1 MARVNAASDVARLG
15 TILGVARSMS
25 HPLHLALHRAEPWL
39 KLAIPLLVAVF
50 ALLLGIAG
58 ALFHSASSRET
69 LEDAINDIDVI
80 ASLVARDIAAQPG
93 AFAPGADPARQVRTL
108 HALTLSQ
115 SRRIAVTDAGGAI
128 VASQPPV
135 LPGQTSLLDLLGPS
149 QPLTTFADK
158 AGVIVVPLPGGQ
170 VIATVRNLPAPLG
183 QVALIQSVDAALHG
197 SGSRSRFVIML
208 LGSAVLVLSVLTVAF
223 LMQTGRAR
231 AADLDCERVRQR
243 IDAALNSGRCGLWD
257 WDLGRGVIYW
267 SDSMYA
273 MLGYARASNLLSFG
287 EVNRLVHPDDANL
300 YEVAQLLCAGARKD
314 VSHDFRIRDADGNW
328 LWLRARAEILFDQAT
343 GSKHLVGI
351 AVDITQERTIAAE
364 SASAELRLWDSIET
378 IPEAFVLWDAQ
389 KKLVTCNSRFQKLHQ
404 LPENTVRRGMH
415 YDDVM
420 RHATPPVIAEDIL
433 RHTSVENRSRLSEV
447 KLADGRWL
455 QISERRTKDGG
466 SVSIGTDITIIKEH
480 EHKLMDSERRLLGT
494 VADLKASRRQMEA
507 QAQQLTDLAERYLE
521 QKAAAE
527 IASKAKSEFLANMS
541 HDLRTPLNAIIGFSD
556 VMQSGM
562 FGSLGCERHMVYC
575 ADIKQSGEQLL
586 SIVDDILDMSR
597 IETGKVR
604 IVAQPLS
611 VAPLMADVIAATKP
625 SFEGKDIAVEFDVA
639 DDILA
644 MADAAALKQILG
656 NILQNSAKFT
666 PIGGSVSVRA
676 RPAGAMLHIFIADNG
691 IGIPPA
697 VLPRIGRPFEQVEG
711 GETARSH
718 KGSGL
723 GLAIARS
730 LCELHGGSLR
740 VRSEVGAGTL
750 VLVRLPRA
758 DNDPSLLQ

>member
-39 KLAIPLLVAVF
+39 KLAIPLLVAIF

-58 ALFHSASSRET
+58 ALFHSANSRET
-69 LEDAINDIDVI
+69 LEDAINDMDVI
-80 ASLVARDIAAQPG
+80 AALVARDVAAQPA
-93 AFAPGADPARQVRTL
+93 AFMAGGDVVQQVRAL
-108 HALTLSQ
+108 HQLALSQ
-115 SRRIAVTDAGGAI
+115 SRRVVVTDQGGTI
-128 VASQPPV
+128 IASQPPV
-135 LPGQTSLLDLLGPS
+135 LPGQDTLLDLLGPT

-158 AGVIVVPLPGGQ
+158 AGVIIVPLPGGH

-183 QVALIQSVDAALHG
+183 QIAMIQPVEAALRS
-197 SGSRSRFVIML
+197 SGSRTKFVIML
-208 LGSAVLVLSVLTVAF
+208 LGSAILVLSVLTLAF

-273 MLGYARASNLLSFG
+273 MLGYARSSEMLSFG
-287 EVNRLVHPDDANL
+287 EVNRLVHPDDADL
-300 YEVAQLLCAGARKD
+300 YEVAKLLSAGTRKD
-314 VSHDFRIRDADGNW
+314 VSHDFRVKDAEGNW

-343 GSKHLVGI
+343 GAKHLVGI
-351 AVDITQERTIAAE
+351 AVDITQERVIAAE
-364 SASAELRLWDSIET
+364 SASAEVRLWDSIET
-378 IPEAFVLWDAQ
+378 IPEAFVLWDADQ
-389 KKLVTCNSRFQKLHQ
+389 RLVTCNSRFQKLHQ
-404 LPENTVRRGMH
+404 LPDNTIRRGMH

-420 RHATPPVIAEDIL
+420 CHATPPVIAEDIL
-433 RHTSVENRSRLSEV
+433 RQTNVENRSRLSEV

-556 VMQSGM
+556 VMQSGV
-562 FGSLGCERHMVYC
+562 FGSLGCERHVAYC
-575 ADIKQSGEQLL
+575 ADIKQSGEHLL

-597 IETGKVR
+597 IETGK
-604 IVAQPLS
+604 INILPQPLAL
-611 VAPLMADVIAATKP
+611 APLAADVVAATKP
-625 SFEGKDIAVEFDVA
+625 SFEGKNIAVDLDIDTDV
-639 DDILA
+639 LA

-666 PIGGSVSVRA
+666 PAGGSVTVRA
-676 RPAGAMLHIFIADNG
+676 RPSGNMLNIFIGDNG
-691 IGIPPA
+691 IGIPA
-697 VLPRIGRPFEQVEG
+697 AILPRIGRPFEQVEG

-740 VRSEVGAGTL
+740 VRSEVGAGTM
-750 VLVRLPRA
+750 VLVRLPKA
-758 DNDPSLLQ
+758 DSDRNVLQ